1 MMSNPL
7 RSPDRKDCLLAAG
20 AALASFIVYLMTL
33 APTVSGEDG
42 GELVAAA
49 YSLGIPHP
57 TGYPL
62 WTMLAHAFI
71 KLIPFGE
78 VAWRVNLMSA
88 FWASGTVA
96 LVVLTLRALQVGR
109 LAAGLAGLILAFSRE
124 FWEQSVI
131 AEVYTLNAFFVV
143 LCIYLLLDWTR
154 TRSKLTLYL
163 FALIYSLSL
172 SNHSTMYLLGPVFLV
187 YIFAVDKPLLKQPKV
202 LATCLGLFALGLL
215 VHLYLPIRSMANPAM
230 DWGNPE
236 TPQNFWNVFTRAQYS
251 SMMTDERSL
260 GLFGQQLLEFFKFYL
275 WEFTPWVLL
284 LIVPGLIRL
293 YQKSR
298 PTLWLSLSVFVM
310 ILFASILVPNFPIEY
325 HFIWMNTT
333 FWIPLTVLGALW
345 IGFGL
350 DWLINRLSARPWIRF
365 EVCFIALIS
374 PLVTHFDHNNQSNY
388 YIARDYAENVLDTM
402 EPNAIYFGGGDHTIF
417 PLIYL
422 QDVEGYRT
430 DVTIANKY
438 GYIQPELYADM
449 PGQRVDSIF
458 QFSRTAEHPAIF
470 NWLLETA
477 DRPIYTINR
486 WPDTTM
492 SPTSYGLLY
501 RYPTVSIDDID
512 ATMDAVWEAYHWQDN
527 MDTSFAGHQPFPK
540 DWTLS
545 SILYEY
551 RFARTR
557 YLFENN
563 QRSEAHELLF
573 ETLRLCSKDKR
584 ALYNFGLLCIREDE
598 IRDSTLWFRQALFND
613 PHYVPALYNLA
624 RAFHKL
630 GDDGKALI
638 HAETLLELEP
648 DNERYIALRDE
659 ILN

>member
-1 MMSNPL
+1 MPL
-7 RSPDRKDCLLAAG
+7 RSPDHKDCLLAAG

-96 LVVLTLRALQVGR
+96 LVVLTLRSLQVGR
-109 LAAGLAGLILAFSRE
+109 LAAGLAGLVLAYSRE

-143 LCIYLLLDWTR
+143 MCIYLLLDWTR
-154 TRSKLTLYL
+154 TRSTITIYL
-163 FALIYSLSL
+163 FTLIYSLSL

-187 YIFAVDKPLLKQPKV
+187 Y
-202 LATCLGLFALGLL
+202 LFAIDRRLIRQGKTLGIAAILFVCGLL

-236 TPQNFWNVFTRAQYS
+236 TLQNFWNVFTRVQYS
-251 SMMTDERSL
+251 SMMTGERSL
-260 GLFGQQLLEFFKFYL
+260 GLFMRQMLEFLKFYV
-275 WEFTPWVLL
+275 WEFTPWVLW
-284 LIVPGLIRL
+284 LIVPGLIGL

-298 PTLWLSLSVFVM
+298 ATLWLSLSVFVVV
-310 ILFASILVPNFPIEY
+310 LLASILVPNFPIEY

-333 FWIPLTVLGALW
+333 FWIPLTVLGAMWL
-345 IGFGL
+345 GFGL

-365 EVCFIALIS
+365 VVCFIALII
-374 PLVTHFDHNNQSNY
+374 PLFTHGAHSMHNDQSDY
-388 YIARDYAENVLDTM
+388 YIARDYAKNVLDTM

-417 PLIYL
+417 PLVYMQI
-422 QDVEGYRT
+422 VEGYRT

-458 QFSRTAEHPAIF
+458 QFSRKAEHPAIF
-470 NWLLETA
+470 NWLLETT
-477 DRPIYTINR
+477 DRPVYTINR
-486 WPDTTM
+486 WPGAPM

-501 RYPTVSIDDID
+501 RYPTVAIAKGTEVTNNIWDTYTWSFSSISISD
-512 ATMDAVWEAYHWQDN
+512 MR
-527 MDTSFAGHQPFPK
+527 G
-540 DWTLS
+540 DWTAEV
-545 SILYEY
+545 IGYEH
-551 RFARTR
+551 FVARA
-557 YLFENN
+557 
-563 QRSEAHELLF
+563 RSGLEKGEIDYFHYM
-573 ETLRLCSKDKR
+573 LRSAANLIHGDKR
-584 ALYNFGLLCIREDE
+584 ALHNIALLCA
-598 IRDSTLWFRQALFND
+598 STGEVVEAANWWEKSLSDD
-613 PHYVPALYNLA
+613 PHFIPALYNLA
-624 RAFHKL
+624 RALHKL
-630 GDDGKALI
+630 DRDDEALV
-638 HAETLLELEP
+638 HAETLLELES
-648 DNERYIALRDE
+648 DNERFIALRDE